1 MKSKAGGVFM
11 NLNKDFGLT
20 VKIKKLTGSAKLP
33 CYAHTGDA
41 GIDFFSDEEK
51 VIKSKETV
59 MISTGISMEIP
70 QGYVGLVWDRSGLA
84 VKNSLTCL
92 AGVVDSGYRGE
103 IKIVIHNL
111 NNQDFKVDKGM
122 KIAQM
127 LIQPVIIA
135 NLEESEELADSQR
148 QHKGFGST
156 GL

>member
-1 MKSKAGGVFM
+1 M
-11 NLNKDFGLT
+11 N
-20 VKIKKLTGSAKLP
+20 VKIKKLTETAKLP
-33 CYAHTGDA
+33 CYAHEGDA

-51 VIKSKETV
+51 IIKSKETAV
-59 MISTGISMEIP
+59 ISTGISMEIP
-70 QGYVGLVWDRSGLA
+70 HGYAGLVWDRSGLA

-103 IKIVIHNL
+103 IKIVVHNL
-111 NNQDFKVDKGM
+111 RNQDFKVDKGM

-127 LIQPVIIA
+127 LIQPVISA
-135 NLEESEELADSQR
+135 DLKEADELAESQR

>member
-1 MKSKAGGVFM
+1 M
-11 NLNKDFGLT
+11 DI
-20 VKIKKLTGSAKLP
+20 KIKRLTETAKMP
-33 CYAHTGDA
+33 CYAHEGDA

-51 VIKSKETV
+51 VIKSKSTEMV
-59 MISTGISMEIP
+59 STGISMEIP
-70 QGYVGLVWDRSGLA
+70 KGYVGLVWDRSGLA

-111 NNQDFKVDKGM
+111 GDQNFKIDKGM

-127 LIQPVIIA
+127 LIQPVVSAKI
-135 NLEESEELADSQR
+135 EESEELADSQR

-156 GL
+156 GQ